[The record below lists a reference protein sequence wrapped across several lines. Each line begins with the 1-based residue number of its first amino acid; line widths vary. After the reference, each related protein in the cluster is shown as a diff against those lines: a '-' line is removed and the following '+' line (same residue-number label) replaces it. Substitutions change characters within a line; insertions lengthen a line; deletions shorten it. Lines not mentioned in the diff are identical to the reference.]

1 MLELHDIRITEVNSG
16 DNMLPRKI
24 TQGCLA
30 ALLMA
35 TVFTAS
41 AEEITLDAAAA
52 IVNNDIILESELD
65 TAQQSVAEQFRARGS
80 AVNDVS
86 ARKAALENLITRSLV
101 LQLARNQG
109 LELNDMQLDQA
120 IAQAATRNGDTP
132 QEFLERLARE
142 NGLTVNEA
150 RDRFR
155 DEMILSEV
163 RQARVRNRV
172 SVSESEVELLAKSLR
187 NVGSVEPR
195 YHLAQLIVPL
205 SPSASIGQIDRAN
218 GIVAHI
224 KAQLRQGANFN
235 DMAARYTEGTMASQ
249 AGDLGYLPESQ
260 VPVPF
265 LPALLKAQ
273 PGDVVGPF
281 RSPFG
286 LHLIKLIDVSTEA
299 VEPIQTYDASH
310 ILLTTSVIFSDEKA
324 REELSALR
332 ERILSGEL
340 SFADAARHYSEDPGS
355 AVSGGSL
362 GYATPERYDP
372 AFASAMVRLK
382 VGEISEPIKSSFGWH
397 LIYLKDVKIDRDS
410 DEAYKDKARDLI
422 FRRLFTEEAV
432 AWERELRESA
442 YIRVLDP
449 VLTQANVIVE

>member
-1 MLELHDIRITEVNSG
+1 MPLFITRAFQSRNNLALRVPVLELHDIRITEVNSG

-35 TVFTAS
+35 TAFTAS

-65 TAQQSVAEQFRARGS
+65 AAQQSVAEQFRARGS

-205 SPSASIGQIDRAN
+205 DCENHPHDRSEYIFITHNYHRERLLTLCVSMPTTVETLRAELEVEPSTN
-218 GIVAHI
+218 GIVERH
-224 KAQLRQGANFN
+224 
-235 DMAARYTEGTMASQ
+235 
-249 AGDLGYLPESQ
+249 P
-260 VPVPF
+260 
-265 LPALLKAQ
+265 
-273 PGDVVGPF
+273 
-281 RSPFG
+281 
-286 LHLIKLIDVSTEA
+286 
-299 VEPIQTYDASH
+299 
-310 ILLTTSVIFSDEKA
+310 
-324 REELSALR
+324 REEDGLLDV
-332 ERILSGEL
+332 
-340 SFADAARHYSEDPGS
+340 ADIPQE
-355 AVSGGSL
+355 V
-362 GYATPERYDP
+362 
-372 AFASAMVRLK
+372 
-382 VGEISEPIKSSFGWH
+382 
-397 LIYLKDVKIDRDS
+397 
-410 DEAYKDKARDLI
+410 
-422 FRRLFTEEAV
+422 V
-432 AWERELRESA
+432 APVVV
-442 YIRVLDP
+442 RVLEARP
-449 VLTQANVIVE
+449 HELCPCLL